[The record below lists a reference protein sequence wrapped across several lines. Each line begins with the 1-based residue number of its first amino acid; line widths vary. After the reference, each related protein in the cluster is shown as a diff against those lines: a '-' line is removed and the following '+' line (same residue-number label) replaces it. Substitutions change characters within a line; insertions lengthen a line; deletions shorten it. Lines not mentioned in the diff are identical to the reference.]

1 MFEPKSNTEALLI
14 NQLAKL
20 VSTNLVNLNS
30 IAVKKDSDKTQV
42 EQLYSLCIT
51 HGVANQI
58 NTNLSA
64 LLSQE
69 SNTTIST
76 KDIAPLKELNSKL
89 TAFAQHSRVIS
100 TITDNAAKE
109 LLYELAQKNIKVV
122 VLKGFSLG
130 YQVYDT
136 PYLRPKTDVDI
147 LIRNE
152 DKVKVSEIFKHLGY
166 SNPRG
171 WEPQAIMNQFAMKKT
186 LSKGVNVLFDVHLKI
201 SNSKQIE
208 NILNYQELIQ
218 SSNTTLLP
226 NINLINKPYALIHA
240 IFHLLHHKS
249 SGDLIKLIWYY
260 DLYLIIEQLD
270 SAEIEQL
277 KTIITNTG
285 LAFLVQHTLVLT
297 IEYFPS
303 VQINNLIQWCETPS
317 INATSEKSYNYLL
330 GNVFGVK
337 GLWLSLCATKGLT
350 NKVAIIRETAFPP
363 AAEIYI
369 KYGKDSGWPLSL
381 LYIRRIFT
389 GSIKYIF
396 KRKK

>member
-1 MFEPKSNTEALLI
+1 MFETNKAEPTSINYLAELMAGIPSKLNNTAD
-14 NQLAKL
+14 QLH
-20 VSTNLVNLNS
+20 
-30 IAVKKDSDKTQV
+30 
-42 EQLYSLCIT
+42 SLAIE

-58 NTNLSA
+58 NANLSI

-69 SNTTIST
+69 SHTAIST
-76 KDIAPLKELNSKL
+76 ENIAPLKELNSKL
-89 TAFAQHSRVIS
+89 SAFAQHSRIIS

-109 LLYELAQKNIKVV
+109 LLNALAQKNIQVV

-130 YQVYDT
+130 YQVYST

-147 LIRNE
+147 LISST
-152 DKVKVSEIFKHLGY
+152 DKIAVLETFKALGY

-171 WEPQAIMNQFAMKKT
+171 WEPQAIINQFSMKKT

-218 SSNTTLLP
+218 SANTTLLP

-270 SAEIEQL
+270 SNEIEQL
-277 KTIITNTG
+277 KTIITTTG

-303 VQINNLIQWCETPS
+303 DQINNLIQWCETPN
-317 INATSEKSYNYLL
+317 INATSESSYNYLL
-330 GNVFGVK
+330 GNATGIR
-337 GLWLSLCATKGLT
+337 GLWLSICATKGMT
-350 NKVAIIRETAFPP
+350 NKVAIIKETAFPP
-363 AAEIYI
+363 AAEIHR
-369 KYGKDSGWPLSL
+369 KYGEQSAWPLPL
-381 LYIRRIFT
+381 LYVRRIFT

-396 KRKK
+396 KQKK

>member
-1 MFEPKSNTEALLI
+1 MFETNKAEPTSINYLAELMADIPSKLNNTAD
-14 NQLAKL
+14 QLH
-20 VSTNLVNLNS
+20 
-30 IAVKKDSDKTQV
+30 
-42 EQLYSLCIT
+42 SLAIE

-58 NTNLSA
+58 NANLSA

-69 SNTTIST
+69 SHTAIST
-76 KDIAPLKELNSKL
+76 ENIAPLKELNSKL
-89 TAFAQHSRVIS
+89 SAFAQHSRIIS

-109 LLYELAQKNIKVV
+109 LLNALAQKNIQVV

-130 YQVYDT
+130 YQVYST

-147 LIRNE
+147 LISST
-152 DKVKVSEIFKHLGY
+152 DKVEVLKTFKVLGY

-171 WEPQAIMNQFAMKKT
+171 WEPQAIINQFSMKKT
-186 LSKGVNVLFDVHLKI
+186 LSKGVSVLFDVHLKI

-218 SSNTTLLP
+218 SANSTLLP

-270 SAEIEQL
+270 SNEIEQL
-277 KTIITNTG
+277 KTIITTTG

-303 VQINNLIQWCETPS
+303 EPINNLIQWCETPN

-337 GLWLSLCATKGLT
+337 GVWLSLCATKGLT
-350 NKVAIIRETAFPP
+350 NKVAIIKETVFPP
-363 AAEIYI
+363 AVEIYR
-369 KYGKDSGWPLSL
+369 KYGETSRWPLPL
-381 LYIRRIFT
+381 LYARRIFT

-396 KRKK
+396 KKKK